1 VRMVVLEFSH
11 RQEATARAA
20 ATEVAEFLKKR
31 IGQASET
38 AEPTGLAEAPAPLLG
53 PAPAPV
59 PRVRGRYVFH
69 LILRSPD
76 PAQLAAWLRDLP
88 APKGARLRLDPDP
101 VGFVG
106 LLED

>member
-1 VRMVVLEFSH
+1 MPATRVQRRSH
-11 RQEATARAA
+11 R
-20 ATEVAEFLKKR
+20 
-31 IGQASET
+31 
-38 AEPTGLAEAPAPLLG
+38 
-53 PAPAPV
+53 
-59 PRVRGRYVFH
+59 RYVFR
-69 LILRSPD
+69 LILRSPS